1 MDAAT
6 VKKIGKYEITGILGR
21 GGMGVV
27 YRAEDKRIGRLVAIK
42 TLTEGYSGQ
51 PEMLERFYREAQA
64 GILQHP
70 NIVIV
75 YDLGDQDGV
84 PFIVMEHVTG
94 EPLDRIITSGKQLPL
109 IDKLSII
116 EQVCAAL
123 GYAHQRGVVHRDI
136 KPANVIV
143 QPDGHAKIVD
153 FGIARVQSSNAETGL
168 TRTGNVIG
176 TIHYIAPERLKGLPF
191 DGRSDIFSTGVMLYL
206 LLTGHL
212 PFAGEDVTVLQ
223 KLVNEPHP
231 PLKTHIADYPPFLD
245 AIMDRALAK
254 DPELRYA
261 TAEEFA
267 ADLHSVSEDLKKGHV
282 SELFNDA
289 ERLTTEQQ
297 FGRAREVLQQLI
309 KIDSQHTG
317 ARQLLGIVQQN
328 LSRVQRAEQVKQFV
342 AEAEEALSSK
352 RFPEALASLD
362 QAVRLDSTNTDLQAK
377 LEAAKEQ
384 RRRHDEINNLLAEA
398 DASRNRGDL
407 TGALKVLE
415 KALRLDQ
422 ENTRLRAAYA
432 AIAKQAQL
440 AAQQGQIRGM
450 LDNARQE
457 VSSRRFTAAIGIL
470 HEVSKLDP
478 SLPELESLLQTA
490 VSGQEQER
498 RRKLLEQVQ
507 SQVEN
512 CLLADEYDRAT
523 ELVSKAIEQLPAEAS
538 LLQLKTRVDGQARQF
553 RARQLIDSTAR
564 EAQEAFS
571 SSPHEALLIV
581 QRALEE
587 LPGEERLL
595 ALEDSLRQRLK
606 GLETEEVRKRYLRE
620 AQEAIGRSEF
630 ESAVEIL
637 ESYRLEFAD
646 ASGVNE
652 LLEYAKGELSQR
664 QRDARIASC
673 AAQAKSLMQEQRIDE
688 AIRVLEPVVAETGDP
703 SLSRLL
709 VEAREQQAEAAR
721 KLEVLANRVKALR
734 ERGQLDEAIALLKSE
749 GANKTK
755 ETQVQALLNVLVAE
769 RDQKQVITR
778 AVATARQAIEQRTF
792 ASGWDALESARQA
805 YGDSSELMRA
815 LQEFQTERASF
826 AQEAVGKCIE
836 AARAALLN
844 KEPQT
849 AQTALSGAVE
859 LVEFSTPAQQT
870 DWRRIRKEAEDALR
884 RIGKPATGSVRLPG
898 EVDVIEPPP
907 RSRKGLI
914 WGIASACVAVLAIAV
929 ILLLKKPPPPPPS
942 RPTPT
947 EAYIEVAKAP
957 PGAAVSIDNAAPAQ
971 TDAGGKVSVTVK
983 PGLHQLVVSKEG
995 FEPFTDSINVNAG
1008 ETYVDNVVLR
1018 SSPPPDV
1025 SGRLLVQGNV
1035 PEFKV
1040 FVDGVSQGTFRT
1052 GKPITLTEGKHKV
1065 KYSATGFEDS
1075 PEKSINIVRK
1085 TDTNDRFS
1093 LTKSATPPPPPPSPA
1108 GGASIVSFSAT
1119 PSSIQ
1124 QGSSDQVTL
1133 QWTTKDAVSTSIDPG
1148 QATVPSSGRL
1158 SVKPSSTTTYTLTTK
1173 GKDGQVKIQQALVTV
1188 TPAPVQ
1194 KLPAT
1199 IASFS
1204 INPASIQQG
1213 EQATLQWNT
1222 KDAVSISINP
1232 EVGAVNATGEQSVKP
1247 SGKTTYTLVAIGNDG
1262 QAKTQQVSVT
1272 VVAPPPPPSSRS
1284 SSSDDRAL
1292 LIQLVRDFESAYN
1305 SQDISRVKSVWSG
1318 MTPNQSK
1325 QIQVFFKG
1333 NPEATV
1339 KDDCAPSSL
1348 SITGDTA
1355 QWACAETTIVKSN
1368 NGKPLKPHPI
1378 RFSFVKKNDSWSISE
1393 RQ

>member
-94 EPLDRIITSGKQLPL
+94 DPLDRIITSGKQLPL

-206 LLTGHL
+206 FLAGQL
-212 PFAGEDVTVLQ
+212 PFAGEDITVLQ

-231 PLKTHIADYPPFLD
+231 PLKTYIADYPPALD
-245 AIMDRALAK
+245 AILDRALAK
-254 DPELRYA
+254 DPEERYA

-267 ADLHSVSEDLKKGHV
+267 ADLRSVSEDLKKGRV

-328 LSRVQRAEQVKQFV
+328 LARMQRAEQVRQFV
-342 AEAEEALSSK
+342 AEAEEALASK

-362 QAVRLDSTNTDLQAK
+362 QAVKLDTTNAELQAK
-377 LEAAKEQ
+377 LEAVKEQ
-384 RRRHDEINNLLAEA
+384 KRRHAEIGSLLAEA
-398 DASRNRGDL
+398 EASRNRGDL

-422 ENTRLRAAYA
+422 DNTKLRAAYA

-440 AAQQGQIRGM
+440 AAQQGQIREM

-457 VSSRRFTAAIGIL
+457 VSSRHFTAAIEIL
-470 HEVSKLDP
+470 NQVSKLDP

-490 VSGQEQER
+490 VNGQEQER

-507 SQVEN
+507 SQVESS
-512 CLLADEYDRAT
+512 LLADEYDRAA
-523 ELVSKAIEQLPAEAS
+523 ELVSRAIEQLPAEAS
-538 LLQLKTRVDGQARQF
+538 LLQLKTRVDGQARKF

-581 QRALEE
+581 QRALQE

-646 ASGVNE
+646 TSGVHE
-652 LLEYAKGELSQR
+652 LLEYAKGELVQR
-664 QRDARIASC
+664 KRDALIASC

-688 AIRVLEPVVAETGDP
+688 AIRVLEPVAAETADP
-703 SLSRLL
+703 SLARLL
-709 VEAREQQAEAAR
+709 AEAREQQAVAAR
-721 KLEVLANRVKALR
+721 RLEVLANRVKELR

-749 GANKTK
+749 GAGKTK
-755 ETQVQALLNVLVAE
+755 ETQVQALLNVLVSE

-778 AVATARQAIEQRTF
+778 AIATARQAVEQRNF
-792 ASGWDALESARQA
+792 APGWDSLESARQA
-805 YGDSSELMRA
+805 YGDSPELMRA
-815 LQEFQTERASF
+815 LQEFQAERASF
-826 AQEAVGKCIE
+826 AQESVGKSID

-849 AQTALSGAVE
+849 AQTALSSAVE
-859 LVEFSTPAQQT
+859 LVEFSTPTQQT

-898 EVDVIEPPP
+898 EADVIEPPSG
-907 RSRKGLI
+907 SRKMLV
-914 WGIASACVAVLAIAV
+914 WGVSGAAAALLLIAV
-929 ILLLKKPPPPPPS
+929 ILWLKKPAQPPPPP
-942 RPTPT
+942 PTPT
-947 EAYIEVAKAP
+947 EAYIQIAKAP
-957 PGAAVSIDNAAPAQ
+957 PGAAVTIDNAAPAQ

-983 PGLHQLVVSKEG
+983 PGLHQLIVSKDG

-1008 ETYVDNVVLR
+1008 ETYVDNVALR
-1018 SSPPPDV
+1018 VSPPPDV
-1025 SGRLLVQGNV
+1025 SGRLLTQGNV

-1040 FVDGVSQGTFRT
+1040 FVDGVSQGTFRA
-1052 GKPITLTEGKHKV
+1052 GKPITLAEGKHKV
-1065 KYSATGFEDS
+1065 KYSAAGFEDS
-1075 PEKSINIVRK
+1075 QEKTINIVRK
-1085 TDTNDRFS
+1085 KDTNDRFS
-1093 LTKSATPPPPPPSPA
+1093 LTKSAPPPPPPPSSA

-1124 QGSSDQVTL
+1124 QGSSDQATL
-1133 QWTTKDAVSTSIDPG
+1133 QWATKDSVSTSIDPG
-1148 QATVPSSGRL
+1148 PGTVPASGQQ
-1158 SVKPSSTTTYTLTTK
+1158 SVRPTSTTTYTLTTK
-1173 GKDGQVKIQQALVTV
+1173 GKDGQAKTQQAVVTV

-1204 INPASIQQG
+1204 ISPTSIQQG
-1213 EQATLQWNT
+1213 EQATLQWST
-1222 KDAVSISINP
+1222 KDAVSVSINP
-1232 EVGAVNATGEQSVKP
+1232 EVGAVNASGEQLVKP

-1262 QAKTQQVSVT
+1262 QARTQQVSVT
-1272 VVAPPPPPSSRS
+1272 VIVPQPQPPSARP
-1284 SSSDDRAL
+1284 SSDDRAL

-1305 SQDISRVKSVWSG
+1305 SQDIARVKSVWSG
-1318 MTPNQSK
+1318 MTPGQSR
-1325 QIQVFFKG
+1325 QIQAFFKG

-1339 KDDCAPSSL
+1339 KDDCVTSSL
-1348 SITGDTA
+1348 SVTGDTA
-1355 QWACAETTIVKSN
+1355 QWSCAETTTVKSN
-1368 NGKPLKPHPI
+1368 NGKPQKPHPI
-1378 RFSFVKKNDSWSISE
+1378 KFSFIKKNDSWSISE